1 MKKVIV
7 LLPAALLALAGAMIS
22 GGAQAAAIAPGA
34 LRIAADQVSAVD
46 KVQFVFRGR
55 RYCWYYTGWRG
66 PGWYWCGYRW
76 RRGVGW
82 GGPVGWH
89 GWRRPGVH
97 RPGVKRPGGNR
108 PNVSGREAEFRR
120 CSGRHCGRPIG
131 GCAQRKHSR

>member
-66 PGWYWCGYRW
+66 PGMVLVRLSLAP
-76 RRGVGW
+76 RRGLGW
-82 GGPVGWH
+82 
-89 GWRRPGVH
+89 
-97 RPGVKRPGGNR
+97 
-108 PNVSGREAEFRR
+108 SGRMARL
-120 CSGRHCGRPIG
+120 
-131 GCAQRKHSR
+131 AQTGSSPPWRQAARWQPA

>member
-108 PNVSGREAEFRR
+108 PNVNRPGGNRPGANRPPGCQQARWQPSRR
-120 CSGRHCGRPIG
+120 
-131 GCAQRKHSR
+131 Q